1 VRIRGSRGVRLV
13 VVALVAAALIPVLGV
28 DPAFLAVL
36 LDADFLFLAG
46 VVGLTMLGLDVRVL
60 GSRIAGSLPMLWIR
74 VGISLSRSD
83 PGTLVSP

>member
-1 VRIRGSRGVRLV
+1 VRILGSRAVRVV

-60 GSRIAGSLPMLWIR
+60 GSRIARSLPVLW
-74 VGISLSRSD
+74 VGSRRKWVRSD
-83 PGTLVSP
+83 RGAREGS